1 MTDMADADAMA
12 GGMASA
18 HYGVMQVL
26 TAQKERLMDE
36 ALIDYNYFRL
46 TFYAS
51 SEFCI
56 FVFN

>member
-1 MTDMADADAMA
+1 MIDAEAMA
-12 GGMASA
+12 GGITSA

-46 TFYAS
+46 TFCAS